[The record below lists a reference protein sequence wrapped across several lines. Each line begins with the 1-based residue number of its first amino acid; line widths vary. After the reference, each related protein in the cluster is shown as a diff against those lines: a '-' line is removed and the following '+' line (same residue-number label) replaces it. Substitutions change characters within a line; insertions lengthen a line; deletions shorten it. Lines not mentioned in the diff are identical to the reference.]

1 MPIAGRCPNLSDFL
15 GTLCRLLEELN
26 LRYCLLAEPPTD
38 ASGFRLGPEMT
49 VHPEDRARLPLLFQ
63 KLREEGYQPLQ
74 CLPLTAG
81 DCRYDF
87 ASSLDAG
94 ACFFSLT
101 IRETFPTGRFFTID
115 DQILARRQNRGNCWV
130 ACEADQFCYM
140 LSKVSLEGSVAE
152 GQVNQLRQLAESL
165 GASGAKK
172 VVGQLFGQEL
182 QQEVLAA
189 CAGGQ
194 WDGILERLGVRLRR
208 ANLRRAAQGWF
219 VPVLLQ
225 LRWAL
230 QRWFRPSGVYLVILG
245 PDGVGKSTLTNTILE
260 RLRPLFNS
268 SRIFQWRPQVIK
280 PRARYSP
287 WFNPPHDK
295 PPHGPVESTLRILSV
310 LVDYWV
316 GYPTVIRP
324 LLARAGLIIW
334 DRDFH
339 DLLVDRLR
347 YRYGG
352 PHWLPELVAKL
363 LPQPETLYLTLDAET
378 DIILS
383 RKQEVAPD
391 ELRRQ
396 QIAYAELAA
405 KLPNSTLIRT
415 DQGFEASSSA
425 AMGAILTYL
434 ARRFEYR
441 EREALPHPLPQSNGD
456 RTAAQTVPSTA
467 HAGHNSY
474 SGMQNWGQLYTKW
487 KVWCFKAS
495 MAITDQALI
504 SGSNFVLSI
513 ILARYLSASQYGTYA
528 MALSTFVLFSLVHQA
543 LVLEPMSVLGPS
555 LYRGSIRHYLGL
567 LMWVQLGF
575 SAIVVICLASV
586 GIAGS
591 VLREPSRLTLAFI
604 GMGIASPFVLLFW
617 FARRAHY
624 LHMLPGRA
632 VVGAIAY
639 SALLSV
645 GIGAL
650 YYGRVLSPFTA
661 FLVMGVSALFTSIL
675 LLIRLRSVKESTVAP
690 VRPTLRQV
698 GVQHWRYGGWALVS
712 MVFLW
717 IPWNILYS
725 VVTHF
730 RGLEATGTLI
740 ALLNLAL
747 PMTAT
752 YGAFSMLVM
761 PYTARLG
768 AEGGWKA
775 ARVQAWKLA
784 GLFVVGSG
792 AYWLVVC
799 LFRNELIHFLYKGQ
813 YAEVIPLVPVVAL
826 SSILAGAAMGPTIA
840 IKAMRSPAT
849 TSRVYFS
856 SSLVSIMVGI
866 PACRAWGYRGAVLA
880 ILLSSVTTCIA
891 GFLKCPGPQER
902 YRHVSAHGAKQ
913 MHPDSSPSTVADVQQ
928 EMP

>member
-1 MPIAGRCPNLSDFL
+1 
-15 GTLCRLLEELN
+15 
-26 LRYCLLAEPPTD
+26 
-38 ASGFRLGPEMT
+38 
-49 VHPEDRARLPLLFQ
+49 
-63 KLREEGYQPLQ
+63 
-74 CLPLTAG
+74 
-81 DCRYDF
+81 
-87 ASSLDAG
+87 
-94 ACFFSLT
+94 
-101 IRETFPTGRFFTID
+101 
-115 DQILARRQNRGNCWV
+115 
-130 ACEADQFCYM
+130 
-140 LSKVSLEGSVAE
+140 
-152 GQVNQLRQLAESL
+152 
-165 GASGAKK
+165 
-172 VVGQLFGQEL
+172 
-182 QQEVLAA
+182 
-189 CAGGQ
+189 
-194 WDGILERLGVRLRR
+194 
-208 ANLRRAAQGWF
+208 
-219 VPVLLQ
+219 
-225 LRWAL
+225 
-230 QRWFRPSGVYLVILG
+230 
-245 PDGVGKSTLTNTILE
+245 
-260 RLRPLFNS
+260 
-268 SRIFQWRPQVIK
+268 
-280 PRARYSP
+280 
-287 WFNPPHDK
+287 
-295 PPHGPVESTLRILSV
+295 
-310 LVDYWV
+310 
-316 GYPTVIRP
+316 
-324 LLARAGLIIW
+324 
-334 DRDFH
+334 
-339 DLLVDRLR
+339 
-347 YRYGG
+347 
-352 PHWLPELVAKL
+352 
-363 LPQPETLYLTLDAET
+363 
-378 DIILS
+378 
-383 RKQEVAPD
+383 
-391 ELRRQ
+391 
-396 QIAYAELAA
+396 
-405 KLPNSTLIRT
+405 
-415 DQGFEASSSA
+415 
-425 AMGAILTYL
+425 
-434 ARRFEYR
+434 
-441 EREALPHPLPQSNGD
+441 
-456 RTAAQTVPSTA
+456 
-467 HAGHNSY
+467 
-474 SGMQNWGQLYTKW
+474 
-487 KVWCFKAS
+487 
-495 MAITDQALI
+495 
-504 SGSNFVLSI
+504 
-513 ILARYLSASQYGTYA
+513 
-528 MALSTFVLFSLVHQA
+528 
-543 LVLEPMSVLGPS
+543 
-555 LYRGSIRHYLGL
+555 
-567 LMWVQLGF
+567 
-575 SAIVVICLASV
+575 LASV

-675 LLIRLRSVKESTVAP
+675 LLIRLRSVKESTVAS

-866 PACRAWGYRGAVLA
+866 PACRAWGCRGAVLA
-880 ILLSSVTTCIA
+880 ILLSTVTTCIA
-891 GFLKCPGPQER
+891 GFLKCSGPQER
-902 YRHVSAHGAKQ
+902 YGHVSAHGAKQ
-913 MHPDSSPSTVADVQQ
+913 MHPDFSPSASTDVQQ